1 MFKRSQS
8 AALNLYNLTAGSTAV
23 IVGIVLCKNVQI
35 YDKATVSGGVKQKA
49 LSLESN
55 VIKVRKIPGFNG
67 VLFLSGHRK
76 KPPVISVTKDVC
88 AATVAV
94 GKEEQ

>member
-1 MFKRSQS
+1 M
-8 AALNLYNLTAGSTAV
+8 
-23 IVGIVLCKNVQI
+23 
-35 YDKATVSGGVKQKA
+35 KQKA

-76 KPPVISVTKDVC
+76 NPPVISVTKDVC